1 MDYAI
6 KAAQFATEYKSRK
19 LPHTEWSMI
28 PRGPP
33 PGVPDVCIFDFT
45 NLYAARVAARVNVRK
60 GQPLLSLIV
69 GDSLLEPFWP
79 EGTGCARGFLSAMD
93 AGWMMR
99 DWFLGQKNPLK
110 ILAEREMTRW
120 AECGELELPPQLTT
134 ISDQFSIKLQTE
146 TSCRTLS
153 LTPLIRRLGED

>member
-120 AECGELELPPQLTT
+120 AECGELELPPQQTT

-153 LTPLIRRLGED
+153 LTPLIRRPGED